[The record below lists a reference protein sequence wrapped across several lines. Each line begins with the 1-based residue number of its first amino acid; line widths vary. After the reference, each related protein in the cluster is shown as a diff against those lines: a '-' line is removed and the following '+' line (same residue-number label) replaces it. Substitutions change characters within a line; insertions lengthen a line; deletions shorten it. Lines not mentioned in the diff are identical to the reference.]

1 MAKKKAGEE
10 ITLKPVTDWAEDAG
24 LKKWQMLAVCRAE
37 RWLSDKQVSKAEFD
51 AAFERFN
58 SRAMGG

>member
-10 ITLKPVTDWAEDAG
+10 ITLKPVEDWAKDAD
-24 LKKWQMLAVCRAE
+24 LKNWQKHAVCRTE
-37 RWLSDKQVSKAEFD
+37 RWTPDKQVSKAEFD
-51 AAFERFN
+51 AAFERFK